1 MDRHNG
7 AESGQSLQL
16 EEVHLSDYLAVLY
29 RRRRTAIAAFLVV
42 VCAIALYTFLV
53 SPVYDASATLHVSDE
68 KVRGGA
74 NLLGDL
80 GLSRDNP
87 IETEIEIVKSRTNIE
102 EVVRRLHLNWVV
114 DKATEGLSFQ
124 LADFSSTAEEPV
136 YRLEVTGPGSY
147 KLLDQDGKLI
157 ADGQDG
163 ALLRGP
169 EVSLVLNGLQGQPGD
184 SCRLTLASFGRTVK
198 QLREAIGAAEV
209 GKGTNIIRISYLN
222 HDPAQARD
230 VVNTLAQ
237 VYLERAISLKTE
249 EASRSVEFIGEQL
262 EQVRSSLEGAE
273 DNLES
278 YKSEHGLI
286 QLDSEAQSLITRLSD
301 LEQQR
306 TANRLQLRQAE
317 FAAESLRRAL
327 ARLESYA
334 PAILLHEPVVAAL
347 AQALAELEV
356 EKQGLL
362 VEFAA
367 EHPAVRAVQNRIART
382 QQKLLENYRTILA
395 GLADT
400 DRTLTASI
408 ERHEAGLKKLPAA
421 ELELARRTRLATV
434 NAEIYTFLLQKQQ
447 EARIAKASTISNV
460 NVIDP
465 AIAAELPVKPRKAKN
480 LLLGL
485 IVGGMLGVGLAFF
498 REYFDDTIKDE
509 DSAKRLLG
517 LSILSTIPF
526 IDPRKGPQSEAVED
540 KEQRILISHLDPRSP
555 AAEAF
560 RSLRT
565 SVHFA
570 SGKMKSQVLLVT
582 SSFPGE
588 GKTTVSANLAI
599 TLAQTGKKVL
609 LVGCDLRKPTL
620 HTMFD
625 VPSTPGLTELL
636 IGDNILEEVTH
647 QTGHFKLDFINAGTT
662 PPNPAELLGG
672 EDMRYLVATMRQQY
686 DTILLD
692 APPVL
697 AVTDAPL
704 LAEMVDQVLTV
715 VEVGGVK
722 IKAAQ
727 RSIEILRSVDAPI
740 VGLILNDKSGKGS
753 DYYYSYYGKR
763 YGNDYLSDQDDS
775 ANQRR
780 GRFRKFFGKG

>member
-1 MDRHNG
+1 MDRQNG
-7 AESGQSLQL
+7 VEFAPPQQL
-16 EEVHLSDYLAVLY
+16 EEVHLSDYLAVLF
-29 RRRRTAIAAFLVV
+29 RRRRIALVAFLAVV
-42 VCAIALYTFLV
+42 FAVALYTFLV
-53 SPVYDASATLHVSDE
+53 SPVYDASATLHVRDE

-87 IETEIEIVKSRTNIE
+87 IETEIEIVKSRTNME
-102 EVVRRLHLNWVV
+102 EVVRRLHLNWLV
-114 DKATEGLSFQ
+114 DKVSKGFRFQ
-124 LADFSSTAEEPV
+124 LAEFTSTAEEPE
-136 YRLEVTGPGSY
+136 YRLEVTGPGTY
-147 KLLDQDGKLI
+147 QLKDQDGKFI
-157 ADGQDG
+157 AEGRAG

-169 EVSLVLNGLQGQPGD
+169 GVTLLLNGLQGQPGD
-184 SCRLTLASFGRTVK
+184 SCLLTLGSFNRTVK
-198 QLREAIGAAEV
+198 ALREAVSAAEV

-222 HDPAQARD
+222 QDPARARD

-262 EQVRSSLEGAE
+262 DQIRSSLEGAE
-273 DNLES
+273 ENLES

-286 QLDSEAQSLITRLSD
+286 QLDSEAQAVIARLSE
-301 LEQQR
+301 LEQQQ

-317 FAAESLRRAL
+317 FAAESLQKAL
-327 ARLESYA
+327 ERQESYA
-334 PAILLHEPVVAAL
+334 PAILLHEPVVATL

-367 EHPAVRAVQNRIART
+367 EHPAVRSVQQRIART
-382 QQKLLENYRTILA
+382 QQKLLDNYRTILA
-395 GLADT
+395 GLRDT
-400 DRTLTASI
+400 DLSLSADI

-434 NAEIYTFLLQKQQ
+434 NADIYTFLLQKQQ

-465 AIAAELPVKPRKAKN
+465 AIEEERPVKPQKKKN

-498 REYFDDTIKDE
+498 REYLDDTIKDE

-526 IDPRKGPQSEAVED
+526 IDPRKGTLRDAVGD

-570 SGKMKSQVLLVT
+570 SGKGRSQVLLVT

-588 GKTTVSANLAI
+588 GKTTVSANLAL

-625 VPSTPGLTELL
+625 VPHAPGLTELL
-636 IGDNILEEVTH
+636 IGDNSIDEVTH

-672 EDMRYLVATMRQQY
+672 EEMRYLIATMREHY

-715 VEVGGVK
+715 IEVGGVK

-740 VGLILNDKSGKGS
+740 AGMILNDKSGRGS

-763 YGNDYLSDQDDS
+763 YSNGYLTDQADS

-780 GRFRKFFGKG
+780 GRFRKFFGKD

>member
-7 AESGQSLQL
+7 AEPGQSLQL

-29 RRRRTAIAAFLVV
+29 RRRRIAIAAFLAVV
-42 VCAIALYTFLV
+42 FAVGLYTFLV
-53 SPVYDASATLHVSDE
+53 SPVYDASATLHVREE
-68 KVRGGA
+68 KLRGGA

-80 GLSRDNP
+80 GLSRENP

-114 DKATEGLSFQ
+114 DKASQGLTFQ
-124 LADFSSTAEEPV
+124 LSDFSSTAEEPV

-147 KLLDQDGKLI
+147 KLMDQDGKKI
-157 ADGQDG
+157 SDGRDG

-184 SCRLTLASFGRTVK
+184 SCRLTLGSFGRTVK
-198 QLREAIGAAEV
+198 DLREAVSAAEV

-222 HDPAQARD
+222 HDPAQARE

-262 EQVRSSLEGAE
+262 EKVRSSLEGAE

-286 QLDSEAQSLITRLSD
+286 QLDSEAQALIARLSE

-334 PAILLHEPVVAAL
+334 PAVLLHEPVVAAL

-367 EHPAVRAVQNRIART
+367 EHPAVRAVQNRISRT

-395 GLADT
+395 GLGET
-400 DRTLTASI
+400 DHSLSASI

-465 AIAAELPVKPRKAKN
+465 AITAEVPVKPRKKKN

-498 REYFDDTIKDE
+498 REYFDDTIKDAE
-509 DSAKRLLG
+509 TAKRLLG
-517 LSILSTIPF
+517 LPVLAVIPYF
-526 IDPRKGPQSEAVED
+526 GRRADRMKDRRQGIVP
-540 KEQRILISHLDPRSP
+540 KERILVAHLDPRSIP
-555 AAEAF
+555 AEAF

-565 SVHFA
+565 ALHF
-570 SGKMKSQVLLVT
+570 SRRGEQNPVLLVT
-582 SSFPGE
+582 SSYPGE
-588 GKTTVSANLAI
+588 GKTTISANLAV
-599 TLAQTGKKVL
+599 TLAQTGSRVL

-620 HTMFD
+620 HELFD
-625 VPSTPGLTELL
+625 EANVPGLTDTLVQ
-636 IGDNILEEVTH
+636 DVEVGAVIRS
-647 QTGHFKLDFINAGTT
+647 TGLFKLDFISAGTV
-662 PPNPAELLGG
+662 PPNPAELLGS
-672 EDMRYLVATMRQQY
+672 ERMRQLIETWRKEY
-686 DTILLD
+686 DLILLD

-697 AVTDAPL
+697 AVTDA
-704 LAEMVDQVLTV
+704 AVLMQFADMTV
-715 VEVGGVK
+715 VVLEAGEVGVK
-722 IKAAQ
+722 SAQ
-727 RSIEILRSVDAPI
+727 QTLEILRSSKAQLA
-740 VGLILNDKSGKGS
+740 GLIINDKTNQAANELRQGRYG
-753 DYYYSYYGKR
+753 YYG
-763 YGNDYLSDQDDS
+763 YGNGYGESSERGKPKID
-775 ANQRR
+775 RR
-780 GRFRKFFGKG
+780 KK